1 MTDLIQHPY
10 TQAFAWA
17 LVHFRWQG
25 AAIGPAAVG
34 VVRLTRASASSRY
47 VIGVVALTAMLLMPA
62 VTFTLLALDPAAAP
76 PPHVTSASLAL
87 TAGPADPRGPLPA
100 AIARPASAAGFAGS
114 TGRVGPAGPLVAVLL
129 VWALGVMFFSLRLL
143 GGWVVTQ
150 RLARRAVRPVAP
162 DILSLARRVAGRL
175 ALDRMVRVFESS
187 AVVVPML
194 VGCFKPAVLLPVA
207 ALSGLTPTQ
216 LEALLAHELAHVRR
230 HDYLVNMLQSVVETL
245 LFYHPAV
252 WWVSRDVRAAREYC
266 CDDLAVGV
274 CDPLIYAT
282 ALADLAAMTPKPH
295 LALAATDGSL
305 VARVRRILGGRRS
318 PEVPTVAGLPLLFMA
333 LAIGALMPFGMGSTR
348 AEGHARNGPSVD
360 RHTGRDAFAVV
371 HSAAAAASRTSGNP
385 ATHDAARATA
395 GGQTANRIGGATGS
409 MGRDAV
415 TALQRATG
423 AAPTRTPE
431 ISETS
436 QATGATASEQT
447 ASGTGSSTWS
457 HDGETIAIKW
467 TGAFRLSDD
476 DKDIAWVEP
485 GKSVQVSDGRWLLS
499 TGVDIKGLP
508 DGKTEHTYYRHGVT
522 QPYEPEGR
530 EFLASMLQTAVHRLG
545 LGASSRVAR
554 FLKQGGPNAV
564 LAEIDTLEGDY
575 VRRLYYTELLAQA
588 KLSPADLTRVAAK
601 IGDTIHSDYERATL
615 IVSVAKQA
623 STDDGARITLADAA
637 RTITSDYEKRRAL
650 SALVADRVSP
660 RVSAAVLRNAAGMH
674 SDYERATLLID
685 VAGKGGLTGE
695 TKQAFFALVTAM
707 QSSFEQS
714 RVLRAVATSSEV
726 PDDVR
731 ADVPSASRGVGGDYD
746 RRQVL
751 SAALRRDSTLTGKS
765 AQGVLEAASSMQS
778 DNERAA
784 VLLEVLQKGG
794 LTADTSDQF
803 FAAVMPMRSSYEQR
817 RVLAAVSAQAVVPEG
832 IAIGLLKAAATIRG
846 DNDRAEVLIDFA
858 RRHAVSAAAR
868 PFYLTAADGIRSEW
882 DQTRALA
889 ELVRSERRAK

>member
-17 LVHFRWQG
+17 LVHFLWQG
-25 AAIGPAAVG
+25 AAIGLAAVG

-47 VIGVVALTAMLLMPA
+47 VVGVAALTAMLLMPA
-62 VTFTLLALDPAAAP
+62 VTFTLLARDPAAAHP
-76 PPHVTSASLAL
+76 AHVPSASLAL
-87 TAGPADPRGPLPA
+87 PAGPTDPRGPLPA
-100 AIARPASAAGFAGS
+100 AVARPASTAGFAGS

-129 VWALGVMFFSLRLL
+129 VWALGVTFFSLRLL

-175 ALDRMVRVFESS
+175 ALDRMVQVFESS

-194 VGCFKPAVLLPVA
+194 VGCFKPAVLLPMA

-230 HDYLVNMLQSVVETL
+230 HDYLVNLLQSVVETL

-282 ALADLAAMTPKPH
+282 ALADLAAMTPKPQ

-305 VARVRRILGGRRS
+305 VARVRRILGGRRDH
-318 PEVPTVAGLPLLFMA
+318 EAPTVAGLPLLFMA
-333 LAIGALMPFGMGSTR
+333 LVIGALMPFGMGSTR
-348 AEGHARNGPSVD
+348 AEGDARNSPSVD
-360 RHTGRDAFAVV
+360 RHTGRDALALVP
-371 HSAAAAASRTSGNP
+371 SAAAAALKTSGNP
-385 ATHDAARATA
+385 ATFDAAGATA
-395 GGQTANRIGGATGS
+395 GGQTASRTGRARGPT
-409 MGRDAV
+409 GRDAV
-415 TALQRATG
+415 TVRQSATS
-423 AAPTRTPE
+423 TRTPE
-431 ISETS
+431 ISEAS
-436 QATGATASEQT
+436 QAAEATASEQT

-476 DKDIAWVEP
+476 DNDIAWVEP

-499 TGVDIKGLP
+499 TGVDIKGLA
-508 DGKTEHTYYRHGVT
+508 DGKPEHTYYRHGVT

-530 EFLASMLQTAVHRLG
+530 ELLASMLQTAVHRLG

-554 FLKQGGPNAV
+554 FLKKGGLNAV

-575 VRRLYYTELLAQA
+575 VRRVYYTELLAQA

-623 STDDGARITLADAA
+623 GTDDGARITLADAA

-660 RVSAAVLRNAAGMH
+660 RVSAAVLRSAASMH
-674 SDYERATLLID
+674 SDFERATLLID
-685 VAGKGGLTGE
+685 IAGKGGLTGD

-707 QSSFEQS
+707 QSSYEQS
-714 RVLRAVATSSEV
+714 RVLRAVASSSEV

-731 ADVPSASRGVGGDYD
+731 ADVPSASRGVGGDYE

-751 SAALRRDSTLTGKS
+751 SAALRRDPTLTGKS
-765 AQGVLEAASSMQS
+765 AQGVLEAAGSMRS

-784 VLLEVLQKGG
+784 VLLEVIQKGG
-794 LTADTSDQF
+794 LTGETSDQF
-803 FAAVMPMRSSYEQR
+803 FAAVMPMQSSYDQR
-817 RVLAAVSAQAVVPEG
+817 RVLAAVAAQAVVQES
-832 IAIGLLKAAATIRG
+832 IAIGLLKAAATIRS

-858 RRHAVSAAAR
+858 RRHTVSAAAR